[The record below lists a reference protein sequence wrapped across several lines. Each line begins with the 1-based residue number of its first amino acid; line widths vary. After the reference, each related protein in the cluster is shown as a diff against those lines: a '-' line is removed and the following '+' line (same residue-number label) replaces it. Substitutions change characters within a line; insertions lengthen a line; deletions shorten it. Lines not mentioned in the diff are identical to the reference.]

1 MLKNEIER
9 RKGEL
14 ELFDPELRKAGRP
27 RRDSGGSTAAKLEGR
42 DSGKK
47 KKRTSHQWDNYPSHF
62 LSEVQDDPVFLRGG
76 PLAR

>member
-27 RRDSGGSTAAKLEGR
+27 RRDSGGSTAVKLEGR

-47 KKRTSHQWDNYPSHF
+47 KKGHLLSGIIIPPIFLVRSKMILPS
-62 LSEVQDDPVFLRGG
+62 
-76 PLAR
+76 